1 MNTTKIQLQFLC
13 KCNETSIPTKA
24 DILSKY
30 FEILDGLVRLSPDCV
45 LPIKNLE
52 KAMFNCYVENGGSL
66 QCSPNSNPRHESEE

>member
-1 MNTTKIQLQFLC
+1 MYFHC
-13 KCNETSIPTKA
+13 KYNATSIPAKA
-24 DILSKY
+24 NILSKY
-30 FEILDGLVRLSPDCV
+30 IEILDGLVRLSPDCV